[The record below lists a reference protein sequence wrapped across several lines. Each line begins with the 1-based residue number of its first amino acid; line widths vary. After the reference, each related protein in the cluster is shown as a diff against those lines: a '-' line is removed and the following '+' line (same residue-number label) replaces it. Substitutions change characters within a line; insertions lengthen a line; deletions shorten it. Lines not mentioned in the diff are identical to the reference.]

1 MGRVQGKVA
10 LVTGAARGMG
20 RSHAVRLAE
29 EGADIVAVDL
39 CADLDSAPYPGA
51 GSHDLDE
58 TAKLVEQLGQRVIAR
73 QADVRDSQALKAVVD
88 ETVAEFG
95 YIDVVVANA
104 GISGFGFSWE
114 LSDEAWQ
121 EMIDINL
128 TGSWKTVKAAIPQM
142 IERGQGGSIIFINSA
157 QGLIGVPTMSH
168 YTASKH
174 GVVGLM
180 RALAAELAPHG
191 IRSNTVNPGN
201 VDTPMVDNAPIRR
214 MSLPHLSDPT
224 REDAENV
231 MRGMSALPVGW
242 LDPREISD
250 AVLFLASEE
259 TRHIT
264 GITLPVD
271 AGMTMPSK
279 LPHM

>member
-1 MGRVQGKVA
+1 MSRVQGKVA

-20 RSHAVRLAE
+20 RSHVVRLAE

-39 CADLDSAPYPGA
+39 CADVGSVPYPGVT
-51 GSHDLDE
+51 GRDLDE
-58 TAKLVEQLGQRVIAR
+58 TAKLVEQLGRRVIAR
-73 QADVRDSQALKAVVD
+73 QADVRDSKAMRAVVD
-88 ETVAEFG
+88 EAVAEFG
-95 YIDVVVANA
+95 GIDIAVANA
-104 GISGFGFSWE
+104 GISSFGFSWE
-114 LSDEAWQ
+114 IPDEVWE

-128 TGSWKTVKAAIPQM
+128 TGSWKTVKAVIPQM
-142 IERGQGGSIIFINSA
+142 LERGRGGSIIFLNSA

-180 RALAAELAPHG
+180 RALAAELAPHS
-191 IRSNTVNPGN
+191 IRVNSVNPGN
-201 VDTPMVDNAPIRR
+201 VATPMVDNAASLRVF
-214 MSLPHLSDPT
+214 LPHLSDPT
-224 REDAENV
+224 REDAEQM
-231 MRGMSALPVGW
+231 MRAMSALPVGW

-250 AVLFLASEE
+250 AVLFLASDE

-271 AGMTMPSK
+271 AGMTLPSK
-279 LPHM
+279 LPN

>member
-1 MGRVQGKVA
+1 MSRVQGKVA

-20 RSHAVRLAE
+20 RSHVVRLAE

-39 CADLDSAPYPGA
+39 CADVGSAPYPGVT
-51 GSHDLDE
+51 SHDLDE
-58 TAKLVEQLGQRVIAR
+58 TAKLVEQLGRRVIAR
-73 QADVRDSQALKAVVD
+73 QADVRDSKAMRAVVD
-88 ETVAEFG
+88 EAVAEFG
-95 YIDVVVANA
+95 GIDIAVANA
-104 GISGFGFSWE
+104 GISSFGFSWE
-114 LSDEAWQ
+114 LADEVWE

-128 TGSWKTVKAAIPQM
+128 TGSWKTVKAVIPQM
-142 IERGQGGSIIFINSA
+142 IERGQGGSIIFLNSA

-180 RALAAELAPHG
+180 RALAAELAPHS
-191 IRSNTVNPGN
+191 IRVNSVNPGN
-201 VDTPMVDNAPIRR
+201 VDTPMVDNPASLRVF
-214 MSLPHLSDPT
+214 LPHLSDPT
-224 REDAENV
+224 REDAEQV
-231 MRGMSALPVGW
+231 MTSMSALPVGW

-250 AVLFLASEE
+250 AVLFLASDE

-271 AGMTMPSK
+271 AGMMLPSK
-279 LPHM
+279 LPK